1 MPLTDAFSTLSQLV
15 HDLEFLMGKA
25 DDGYNEHRGLIGDTM
40 RHVSGLIASF
50 SSFDTQW
57 MLPIGYAATAVR

>member
-1 MPLTDAFSTLSQLV
+1 
-15 HDLEFLMGKA
+15 MGKA

-40 RHVSGLIASF
+40 RHISGLIASF
-50 SSFDTQW
+50 SSFDAQW